1 MKKYELSEVSQIEP
15 KVGERFIIVYDG
27 NEFEFKPFYYEDDI
41 MMDPNMVAGYNVFY
55 KGKHIRNWNDPE
67 LDPDE
72 LESQL
77 FAEIE
82 RNVLKSPNDDTI
94 ENIAMT
100 ARQNLVNVIR
110 GCLDKQGEIEVNV
123 VLCSDCDEDRY
134 THTTITSVAFD
145 EDKNVVVNCEND
157 EGEKYSE
164 DIMPYSLDEIYK
176 IAKAVFSKR

>member
-41 MMDPNMVAGYNVFY
+41 IIEPDMVAGYNVFY
-55 KGKHIRNWNDPE
+55 NGEYIRNWNDPE
-67 LDPDE
+67 LDPYE
-72 LESQL
+72 LETEF

-94 ENIAMT
+94 ESIGMT

-123 VLCSDCDEDRY
+123 DIYSNCDEDRY
-134 THTTITSVAFD
+134 THTTIKSVAFD
-145 EDKNVVVNCEND
+145 EDKNVVLNYEDD
-157 EGEKYSE
+157 EGEEYSE
-164 DIMPYSLDEIYK
+164 DIMLFSFDEIFK
-176 IAKAVFSKR
+176 IAKAVV